1 MALKVQVGVVIF
13 STTAENVFY
22 LNDYGTKEEVQR
34 AIMRYGIYRG
44 DDFIIFL
51 KLLIKSF
58 ESCVL

>member
-22 LNDYGTKEEVQR
+22 LNDSGTKEEVQR
-34 AIMRYGIYRG
+34 AITRYGIYRE

-51 KLLIKSF
+51 KRLIKSF

>member
-22 LNDYGTKEEVQR
+22 LNDYGAKEEVQR
-34 AIMRYGIYRG
+34 AIMRYGIYRE

-51 KLLIKSF
+51 KLLI
-58 ESCVL
+58 